1 MENNMNLFEVV
12 VAMLLAK
19 VRNLMVVVDKVQKYL
34 PTLVA
39 QVEVEVD
46 ILECLKHL
54 LLPLQQILELKSM
67 QF

>member
-1 MENNMNLFEVV
+1 MNLFKVV

-19 VRNLMVVVDKVQKYL
+19 VSNLMVVVDKVQNL
-34 PTLVA
+34 ATGMV
-39 QVEVEVD
+39 VVVVEVD

-54 LLPLQQILELKSM
+54 LLPLQQIPEINSM